1 MSTRYSSIY
10 TSLFLLDS
18 TVQLASTLVST
29 HITWPHLAL
38 FLLFETTF
46 ERGRSSITRSVSSNG
61 NYQAAN
67 CSATRICQAG
77 QAAWGCSWASF
88 DVGCHRKSQCWN
100 MPTLLKCFPWS
111 GYLVGY
117 IMQVIENRTVHLLL
131 YFTHSNGKNPDLN
144 PGQVPVCNHYIYR
157 IPVRLVVNPEK
168 PPKKQQQPKMC
179 LACCRKESSR
189 LMMG

>member
-1 MSTRYSSIY
+1 MEIKSKQTLHNLSHGFFVDIKIGHTVVCRTEDMSTRYSSIY

-77 QAAWGCSWASF
+77 QA
-88 DVGCHRKSQCWN
+88 V
-100 MPTLLKCFPWS
+100 
-111 GYLVGY
+111 
-117 IMQVIENRTVHLLL
+117 
-131 YFTHSNGKNPDLN
+131 
-144 PGQVPVCNHYIYR
+144 
-157 IPVRLVVNPEK
+157 
-168 PPKKQQQPKMC
+168 
-179 LACCRKESSR
+179 
-189 LMMG
+189 